1 MMTTLPADAETER
14 LARQLAEATGKPVP
28 TVVREAIAAKAAADG
43 FPVAL
48 PPDQSRAN
56 LSRDELLARITQI
69 TDGFASI
76 PVRDP
81 RTAEE
86 IIGYDELGLPT

>member
-14 LARQLAEATGKPVP
+14 LARQLAQATGKPVP
-28 TVVREAIAAKAAADG
+28 TVVREAIAAKAEADG
-43 FPVAL
+43 LQMA
-48 PPDQSRAN
+48 PPLDQSEAS
-56 LSRDELLARITQI
+56 LARDELLVRITEI
-69 TDGFASI
+69 TAGFASL

-81 RTAEE
+81 RPADE